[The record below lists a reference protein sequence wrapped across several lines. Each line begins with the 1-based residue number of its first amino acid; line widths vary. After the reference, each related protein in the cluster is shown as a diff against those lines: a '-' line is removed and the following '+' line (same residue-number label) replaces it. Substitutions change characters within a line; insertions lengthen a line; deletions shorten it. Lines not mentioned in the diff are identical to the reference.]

1 MQRRVSAG
9 LNLPPPFFN
18 QARRGWVTPIG
29 RRPPKDMD
37 PIRRWHSLDTGLG
50 DEKLN
55 EEEPNESLTDKKGPL
70 PDTSESDHDEVLVSP
85 PPLSPE
91 PQMVIQLSTPNRA
104 ERRPSR
110 KDRRPS
116 LTRSKA
122 AQTIITAINSRNKG
136 PRRSTTTEDE
146 DVPSGSNTNN
156 KFVDRCVTK
165 VKTLINK

>member
-1 MQRRVSAG
+1 
-9 LNLPPPFFN
+9 
-18 QARRGWVTPIG
+18 VTPIG
-29 RRPPKDMD
+29 RRPPKETD
-37 PIRRWHSLDTGLG
+37 PLRRWHSLDTGLG
-50 DEKLN
+50 EEKLN
-55 EEEPNESLTDKKGPL
+55 EEEPGQLVEKNGPL

-91 PQMVIQLSTPNRA
+91 PQVVIQLSTPTNRA

-136 PRRSTTTEDE
+136 PRRSTTTDPDE
-146 DVPSGSNTNN
+146 STSDIASGSNNNN

>member
-1 MQRRVSAG
+1 MMDFLQWAEAAAAVAVSA
-9 LNLPPPFFN
+9 
-18 QARRGWVTPIG
+18 A
-29 RRPPKDMD
+29 
-37 PIRRWHSLDTGLG
+37 
-50 DEKLN
+50 N
-55 EEEPNESLTDKKGPL
+55 EEELGQLVEKNGPL

-85 PPLSPE
+85 PPLSPA
-91 PQMVIQLSTPNRA
+91 PQVVFQLSNLANRA
-104 ERRPSR
+104 ERPPSR
-110 KDRRPS
+110 KDLGPS

-146 DVPSGSNTNN
+146 STNDAASGSNNNN